1 MLFSARS
8 TLVVLL
14 FFVLWGCAS
23 NDQPHQTSVTF
34 WHFWSEPE
42 QRRVLDSLI
51 REFERLHP
59 TINIEASELAWS
71 DGMSKLQLA
80 FNSGTAP
87 DVVHTGLDWYA
98 VFAEGGAVRPL
109 PFVDTSAYP
118 HAIGAAVMMGGLPY
132 ATPWTMNV
140 RAHVRRSD
148 VGNTTWGLC
157 IGDPHNVLKRTL
169 PLIWKF
175 GAPDV
180 YRREPISEALDERCV
195 QALDSL
201 RRTLSP
207 SAMFDQS
214 RILDDAFRAGKI
226 TDVYTGAWI
235 YTGNDARQRAFREE
249 QPSVSILNADVL
261 CISSRCADTTSAK
274 MFLQWLTSDSVSK
287 EFTDRV
293 IDAGMPVHKTVL
305 ETYEEGQ
312 RPIFYRTA
320 MMSVTVPTSPRL
332 LETERIVEEMIE
344 RSLRAASR
352 TEIQSAVER
361 ARAALL
367 HGR

>member
-1 MLFSARS
+1 MLFSTRC
-8 TLVVLL
+8 TFIVLL
-14 FFVLWGCAS
+14 SFVLWGCAS
-23 NDQPHQTSVTF
+23 NDQPHQSSVTF

-87 DVVHTGLDWYA
+87 DVVHTGLDWFA
-98 VFAEGGAVRPL
+98 VFAEGGAIQAL
-109 PFVDTSAYP
+109 SFVDTAAYP
-118 HAIGAAVMMGGLPY
+118 TDIGAAVMMNGRTY
-132 ATPWTMNV
+132 AAPWTMNV
-140 RAHVRRSD
+140 RAHIRRGAEGD
-148 VGNTTWGLC
+148 TTWGLC

-169 PLIWKF
+169 PLLWKF

-180 YRREPISEALDERCV
+180 YRREPISESLDERCV
-195 QALDSL
+195 NALDSL
-201 RRTLSP
+201 RRTLS
-207 SAMFDQS
+207 SIAVFDQS

-235 YTGNDARQRAFREE
+235 YTGRDARQRALREE

-261 CISSRCADTTSAK
+261 CMSSRCVDTTSAK
-274 MFLQWLTSDSVSK
+274 VFIQWVTSDSVSK
-287 EFTDRV
+287 LFTHRV

-305 ETYEEGQ
+305 EKYEEGQ

-332 LETERIVEEMIE
+332 IETERIVEEMIE
-344 RSLRAASR
+344 RCLRASSR
-352 TEIQSAVER
+352 DEVRRAVEH
-361 ARAALL
+361 ARTAVVQQ
-367 HGR
+367 R